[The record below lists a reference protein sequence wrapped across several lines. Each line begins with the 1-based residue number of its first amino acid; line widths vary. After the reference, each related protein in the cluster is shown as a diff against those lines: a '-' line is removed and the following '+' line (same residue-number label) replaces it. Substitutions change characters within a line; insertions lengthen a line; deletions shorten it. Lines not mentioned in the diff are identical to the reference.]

1 MKPQIHVLF
10 TSRLFQQVL
19 AYIGSPKICMH
30 ASKYACMRPIHA
42 VQKYA
47 CMRPSMH
54 ACVQVC
60 KFGSIQRCSAEK
72 KRWAA
77 HLGLSND
84 VSLRKTN
91 DQHIGGLSN
100 DVSLRKTNVQH
111 IWGLSN
117 DVPQKKNDGQHI
129 WGCPTMFRRKKND
142 VQHIWG
148 CPTTVSYTHLRAHET
163 DSYLVCRLL
172 LEKKKKKN
180 KNK

>member
-77 HLGLSND
+77 HWGAVQRCFAGKYSMFSTLG
-84 VSLRKTN
+84 
-91 DQHIGGLSN
+91 
-100 DVSLRKTNVQH
+100 
-111 IWGLSN
+111 
-117 DVPQKKNDGQHI
+117 
-129 WGCPTMFRRKKND
+129 GCPTMFRWKN
-142 VQHIWG
+142 Q
-148 CPTTVSYTHLRAHET
+148 VSA
-163 DSYLVCRLL
+163 
-172 LEKKKKKN
+172 
-180 KNK
+180 

>member
-1 MKPQIHVLF
+1 MF
-10 TSRLFQQVL
+10 S
-19 AYIGSPKICMH
+19 SPPDYFNKFWLTL
-30 ASKYACMRPIHA
+30 A

-60 KFGSIQRCSAEK
+60 KFGSVQRCSAEK

-100 DVSLRKTNVQH
+100 DVSLEKPSISTLGGCPTMFRWKKFNVQH
-111 IWGLSN
+111 IGGLSN
-117 DVPQKKNDGQHI
+117 DVSLRKTNVQHI
-129 WGCPTMFRRKKND
+129 WGCPTMFRRKKTAEHRWTAPNVLD
-142 VQHIWG
+142 IG
-148 CPTTVSYTHLRAHET
+148 FSER
-163 DSYLVCRLL
+163 
-172 LEKKKKKN
+172 N
-180 KNK
+180 I